1 MHSSSQSAS
10 DATASLSLPGPLV
23 SGAWLAEHLDHPLLV
38 VADVR
43 WYVDGRSGEAAYD
56 AGHLP
61 GAVFINLDEDLAGDP
76 DVGPGRHPLPFPE
89 NFATAMERAGIGDEC
104 VVVAYDDAAGSIAA
118 RLWWMLSALGI
129 RVAVLDGGISA
140 WFGELSI
147 DVPAAPENVTF
158 TPKPWPLDQVVDA
171 VAVDALRRGDSVTV
185 LDARS
190 AERFAGVP
198 NPVDKRFGHI
208 PGALNAPWG
217 ENINPETG
225 KFRSVGELRERFT
238 RVGVRSDRPAVCH
251 CGSGVTACHNLLAM
265 AVAKLP
271 AGSLYPGSWSDWS
284 ADEGRPIETSN
295 PGR

>member
-118 RLWWMLSALGI
+118 RLWWMLSALGAAG
-129 RVAVLDGGISA
+129 RVATNTNEA
-140 WFGELSI
+140 
-147 DVPAAPENVTF
+147 
-158 TPKPWPLDQVVDA
+158 
-171 VAVDALRRGDSVTV
+171 
-185 LDARS
+185 
-190 AERFAGVP
+190 
-198 NPVDKRFGHI
+198 NPMI
-208 PGALNAPWG
+208 P
-217 ENINPETG
+217 
-225 KFRSVGELRERFT
+225 
-238 RVGVRSDRPAVCH
+238 
-251 CGSGVTACHNLLAM
+251 M
-265 AVAKLP
+265 AT
-271 AGSLYPGSWSDWS
+271 Y
-284 ADEGRPIETSN
+284 R
-295 PGR
+295 

>member
-1 MHSSSQSAS
+1 MPSSHQASSSA
-10 DATASLSLPGPLV
+10 APALSLPGPIV
-23 SGAWLAEHLDHPLLV
+23 SSSWLAEHLDHPLVV

-43 WYVDGRSGEAAYD
+43 WYVDGRSGDAAYD

-76 DVGPGRHPLPFPE
+76 EVGPGRHPLPFPE
-89 NFATAMERAGIGDEC
+89 NFASAMQRAGIGDDC
-104 VVVAYDDAAGSIAA
+104 LVVAYDDAAGSIAA

-129 RVAVLDGGISA
+129 RAAVLDGGISS

-147 DVPAAPENVTF
+147 DVPVAPEDVTF
-158 TPKPWPLDQVVDA
+158 TPKAWPLDQVVDA
-171 VAVDALRRGDSVTV
+171 VAVDALRRGDSVTL

-190 AERFAGVP
+190 SERYAGVP

-217 ENINPETG
+217 ENIDPETG

-238 RVGVRSDRPAVCH
+238 RVGVRADRPAVCH

-271 AGSLYPGSWSDWS
+271 TGRLYPGSWSDWS
-284 ADEGRPIETSN
+284 ADEGRAIETSH
-295 PGR
+295 PS